1 MCFYLRSGLLPS
13 TLIAVTLAGCGGGNT
28 GPRNGATAP
37 GSPETAKTSAL
48 ESAASMIQSKKPVS
62 KVSMYL
68 DGFHVSKDNPR
79 VQMEAH
85 HYCNQVN
92 EDSRD
97 PLSGILSG

>member
-1 MCFYLRSGLLPS
+1 
-13 TLIAVTLAGCGGGNT
+13 
-28 GPRNGATAP
+28 
-37 GSPETAKTSAL
+37 
-48 ESAASMIQSKKPVS
+48 MIQSKKPVS

-68 DGFHVSKDNPR
+68 DGFHVSKDDPS